1 MLLPEHRNSGACHPK
16 LPSTLHYGFY
26 VMSQPSTTDLPESL
40 SDQRI
45 IRKFVELMLQ
55 NNVHYL
61 HFLCLSRWLSLI
73 EPIQYVRDCPPLRQ
87 ELTHTSSEIMCMA
100 ETAPRWV
107 RALAFSKSTCRVC
120 NSLIVLDI
128 FYKTLHGL
136 LFLAC
141 NNWICG
147 VLETRDCS
155 DCFHFSVNVVT
166 LWQGRWA

>member
-1 MLLPEHRNSGACHPK
+1 MPLPEHRNSGACHPK

-26 VMSQPSTTDLPESL
+26 VMSQPSTTDLTESL

-45 IRKFVELMLQ
+45 IRTFVELMLQ

-73 EPIQYVRDCPPLRQ
+73 GTNTVSP
-87 ELTHTSSEIMCMA
+87 ELPSA
-100 ETAPRWV
+100 APRANSHLIKDHVYGWNST
-107 RALAFSKSTCRVC
+107 RLGTRPSFLKSICRVY

-128 FYKTLHGL
+128 FYKTLHRP

-141 NNWICG
+141 NNWIFG
-147 VLETRDCS
+147 LLETRDCS
-155 DCFHFSVNVVT
+155 DCFHFSVNVAT